1 MCGIAGVAW
10 ADLERP
16 VPHGL
21 LARMTEAVRHRGPDG
36 AGYWRGPGAGLG
48 VRLLAIIDPAGG
60 QQPIGSEDGAVVVI
74 CNGEIYGFDA
84 QREALSA
91 RGHRFRAGSDV
102 EVIVHLYEE
111 RGIECLSSLRG
122 MFVLALWDAPA
133 RRLRPGIRRS

>member
-10 ADLERP
+10 TDPERP
-16 VPHGL
+16 VPHEL

-48 VRLLAIIDPAGG
+48 VRRLAIIDPAGG

-91 RGHRFRAGSDV
+91 RAYAARK
-102 EVIVHLYEE
+102 
-111 RGIECLSSLRG
+111 SS
-122 MFVLALWDAPA
+122 
-133 RRLRPGIRRS
+133 SS